1 MSKFVSIITQNAKMR
16 EILET
21 LKKVAESDYPV
32 LLIGETGSELFAL
45 SILLLHS
52 YFYLIG

>member
-21 LKKVAESDYPV
+21 LKKVAESD
-32 LLIGETGSELFAL
+32 F
-45 SILLLHS
+45 
-52 YFYLIG
+52 